1 MFHINLPP
9 TGPNPLTSAD
19 FENYHLPIP
28 SKGVRSTDNSETEL
42 LFDNEFEAVVYA
54 DQLEEIVANVS
65 KSSPARSILRDMVT
79 AIRNDDTVRNY
90 LENSTIYVWLKNCL
104 TGIRTVI
111 KPSSYLAK
119 Q

>member
-1 MFHINLPP
+1 MLRINLPP
-9 TGPNPLTSAD
+9 TGPAPLTSAD

-28 SKGVRSTDNSETEL
+28 SKGVKSQGNNNTEL

-54 DQLEEIVANVS
+54 DQLEEIVVNVS
-65 KSSPARSILRDMVT
+65 KSSPVRSIMRDMVT

-104 TGIRTVI
+104 TSIRTVI
-111 KPSSYLAK
+111 KPSSYLLK
-119 Q
+119 R